1 MSHPFVDP
9 PAVVIVYLQNPR
21 EHHWGLV
28 RSLDATGIVIQ
39 GTDLEG
45 FDDWVRQVAA
55 GSGGGALSTVF
66 FPLMR
71 VEKVLV
77 DASSGS
83 APSLAEQFE
92 KRVGKPLAA
101 FLDNLSGDAG

>member
-1 MSHPFVDP
+1 MSNPFVEP
-9 PAVVIVYLQNPR
+9 PEVVIVYLQNPR
-21 EHHWGLV
+21 ERHWGLV
-28 RSLDATGIVIQ
+28 RSLDATGIVIL

-45 FDDWVRQVAA
+45 FDDWVRQVAGGSA
-55 GSGGGALSTVF
+55 GAALSTVF

-71 VEKVLV
+71 VERVLV
-77 DASSGS
+77 DAPSGS

-101 FLDNLSGDAG
+101 FLVNLSGDAG